1 MSRVKLITIVG
12 VRPQIIT
19 ASAISRAIKTSFAD
33 RFEEVMIHT
42 GQHYDKELSDVFFN
56 ELNLEKPKYNLNV
69 GSAKYGR
76 QTALMLAGIEEV
88 LLKENPH
95 CVMVFGDTNSTLAG
109 ALAASKLRFPVIH
122 IEAGVRS
129 FNKNSSEEINRVLT
143 DHVST
148 LLFAPTNAAFKNLMK
163 EGFRPENSPPY
174 TIDNPKIFLTGDI
187 MYDNTLFFA
196 DVAERTKASIM
207 KSMSIAKNE
216 YILAT
221 IHRESNTENVDRL
234 KAIFT
239 TLLHI
244 AKEYKKVIVMPLHP
258 RTVMSLKA
266 NLDYLYNELLTNEYI
281 RVRPPISYLAMTFLM
296 KNCQMVITDSVG
308 LQKEAHFFGKPSLV
322 LRKETEWVEL
332 VRNGTVKL
340 VDADVKSIID
350 GFDHFNGDTTSLSFP
365 AFYGDGKAAE
375 FVLNETSLLCSAQ

>member
-1 MSRVKLITIVG
+1 MSRIKLITIVG

-19 ASAISRAIKTSFAD
+19 ASAISRAINASFAD
-33 RFEEVMIHT
+33 KFEEVMIHT

-56 ELNLEKPKYNLNV
+56 ELKLTKPQYNLNV

-76 QTALMLAGIEEV
+76 QTAHMLAGIEEV
-88 LLKENPH
+88 LLKEKPH

-109 ALAASKLRFPVIH
+109 ALAASKLHFPVVH

-129 FNKNSSEEINRVLT
+129 FNKTSSEEVNRVLT
-143 DHVST
+143 DHAST
-148 LLFAPTNAAFKNLMK
+148 LLFAPTNGAFKNLMK

-196 DVAERTKASIM
+196 DLAERTKISIL
-207 KSMSIAKNE
+207 KSMSITKNE

-221 IHRESNTENVDRL
+221 IHRETNTDNVDRL
-234 KAIFT
+234 RAIFT

-244 AKEYKKVIVMPLHP
+244 AKEYSKVIVMPLHP
-258 RTVMSLKA
+258 RTVMSLKS
-266 NLDYLYNELLTNEYI
+266 NLGDIYDELLKSEFI

-340 VDADVKSIID
+340 VDADVQAIMD
-350 GFDHFNGDTTSLSFP
+350 GFVQFNGDTSSLSFP

-375 FVLNETSLLCSAQ
+375 FILSEISLLCTQ

>member
-1 MSRVKLITIVG
+1 
-12 VRPQIIT
+12 
-19 ASAISRAIKTSFAD
+19 
-33 RFEEVMIHT
+33 
-42 GQHYDKELSDVFFN
+42 
-56 ELNLEKPKYNLNV
+56 
-69 GSAKYGR
+69 
-76 QTALMLAGIEEV
+76 
-88 LLKENPH
+88 
-95 CVMVFGDTNSTLAG
+95 
-109 ALAASKLRFPVIH
+109 
-122 IEAGVRS
+122 
-129 FNKNSSEEINRVLT
+129 
-143 DHVST
+143 
-148 LLFAPTNAAFKNLMK
+148 MK

-196 DVAERTKASIM
+196 DLAERTKASIM
-207 KSMSIAKNE
+207 RSMSITKNE

-221 IHRESNTENVDRL
+221 IHRETNTDNVDRL

-266 NLDYLYNELLTNEYI
+266 NLGELYDELLNNEYI
-281 RVRPPISYLAMTFLM
+281 RVRPPISYLAMAYLM

-340 VDADVKSIID
+340 VDADVQAIIE
-350 GFDHFNGDTTSLSFP
+350 GFDQFNGDISSLSFP

-375 FVLNETSLLCSAQ
+375 FILNEILLLCNAQ

>member
-33 RFEEVMIHT
+33 RFEEVTIHT

-56 ELNLEKPKYNLNV
+56 ELNLDKPKYNLNV

-129 FNKNSSEEINRVLT
+129 FNKRSSEEINRVLT

-196 DVAERTKASIM
+196 DVAERAKASIM
-207 KSMSIAKNE
+207 KSMSITKNE

-221 IHRESNTENVDRL
+221 IHRETNTENVDRL

-332 VRNGTVKL
+332 VLNGTVKL

-350 GFDHFNGDTTSLSFP
+350 
-365 AFYGDGKAAE
+365 
-375 FVLNETSLLCSAQ
+375 